1 MQSNKKLRKQPNVF
15 AEKWL
20 KSPFLGIKRGE

>member
-15 AEKWL
+15 GEKWL
-20 KSPFLGIKRGE
+20 KSAFLGIKQDE

>member
-15 AEKWL
+15 GEKWL
-20 KSPFLGIKRGE
+20 KSPFSGIKRDE